1 MTTLTQT
8 VRKLPVA
15 PDDDGTKVGNYFVS
29 NYPPYAYWHDDQ
41 LDLITDAMDTPPA
54 PGNPLGMYVH
64 IPFCRKRCHFCYF
77 KVYTDKN
84 AAAIGEYIQS
94 LIGELKMLVERAF
107 VGGRKP
113 QFIYFGGGT
122 PSYLSAKQL
131 TELTEGLKAV
141 LPWDEAVEIAFECE
155 PGTLNENKLA
165 AIRDMGVT
173 RLSFGIENFNDHILE
188 INGRAHLSK
197 QVYAAYDWAR
207 AIGFPQ
213 INVDLIAG
221 MLEETTENWIDNVRR
236 TIDMD
241 PDMVTMYQMEVP
253 YNTGIYK
260 QMKEEGK
267 LVAPVADW
275 DTKRRW
281 SKYAFEQLEQVGYT
295 QTSAYTMVKD
305 PATKFVYRDSLWQGA
320 DMIAL
325 GVSSFGHINKTHYQN
340 IKHIEPYCESISQG
354 KLPLSRTYR
363 INEEESIIRE
373 MILQIKTGRLNLTYF
388 QDKFGVDL
396 LQKFVAP
403 YSKYIDA
410 GYMRVV
416 GDEVILDRDTLLQVE
431 TLLYDFFLPQHKGT
445 RYV

>member
-1 MTTLTQT
+1 MVVQ
-8 VRKLPVA
+8 R
-15 PDDDGTKVGNYFVS
+15 
-29 NYPPYAYWHDDQ
+29 
-41 LDLITDAMDTPPA
+41 
-54 PGNPLGMYVH
+54 
-64 IPFCRKRCHFCYF
+64 
-77 KVYTDKN
+77 
-84 AAAIGEYIQS
+84 E
-94 LIGELKMLVERAF
+94 F

-113 QFIYFGGGT
+113 RFIYFGGGT

-131 TELTEGLKAV
+131 AELTEGLKES

-155 PGTLNENKLA
+155 PGTLNENKLK

-207 AIGFPQ
+207 AVGFPQ
-213 INVDLIAG
+213 INIDLIAG
-221 MLEETTENWIDNVRR
+221 MLEETTENWVDNVRR

-281 SKYAFEQLEQVGYT
+281 SKYAFEELEKAGYT
-295 QTSAYTMVKD
+295 QTSAYTAVKD
-305 PATKFVYRDSLWQGA
+305 PENTKFVYRDSLWQGA

-325 GVSSFGHINKTHYQN
+325 GVSSFGHVNKTHYQN
-340 IKHIEPYCESISQG
+340 VTHLEPYVETIQSG
-354 KLPLSRTYR
+354 ELPLRRTYR
-363 INEEESIIRE
+363 IDEEEALIRE
-373 MILQIKTGRLNLTYF
+373 MILQLKTGRLSLGYF
-388 QDKFGVDL
+388 RDKFGVDL
-396 LQKFVAP
+396 LERFAEP
-403 YSKYIDA
+403 YKKYIDA
-410 GYMRVV
+410 GYMRVD
-416 GDEVILDRDTLLQVE
+416 GDDVILDRDTLLQVE
-431 TLLYDFFLPQHKGT
+431 VLLHDFFLPHHRGT